1 MGSETRSV
9 GSHWAAPARMP
20 ADSPGKL
27 RPVGLPKPR
36 FFTWARRRDSPSEE
50 AISEVP
56 MFEDCAR
63 IWVAVNSS
71 VGCGSASWNK
81 EPSKVIW
88 SGTEKAVFGLM
99 RPSWRAA
106 EKVTSLKTDPGS

>member
-1 MGSETRSV
+1 
-9 GSHWAAPARMP
+9 MP
-20 ADSPGKL
+20 ADSPGSEAGRAAEAQVL
-27 RPVGLPKPR
+27 HLGEE
-36 FFTWARRRDSPSEE
+36 ADSPSEE

-88 SGTEKAVFGLM
+88 SGTEKAVFG
-99 RPSWRAA
+99 
-106 EKVTSLKTDPGS
+106 